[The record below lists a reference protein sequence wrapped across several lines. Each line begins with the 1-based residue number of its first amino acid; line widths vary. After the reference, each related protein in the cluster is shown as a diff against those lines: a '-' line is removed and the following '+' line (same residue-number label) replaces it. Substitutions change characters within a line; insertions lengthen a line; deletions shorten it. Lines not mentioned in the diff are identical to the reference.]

1 MTAAVHA
8 PHTPIRGAGLGAAL
22 RLVTCRG
29 TCPVGADRDHHD
41 RLLSVDTDM
50 DVVLE
55 LMDLAVTWHE
65 LEHPR
70 DLLVGPE
77 QWETFAQRHLWAH
90 PERAEQAFMLA
101 VDIAAKGAPKARPAV
116 RGGRMTMLDLVV
128 E

>member
-1 MTAAVHA
+1 MTAAVYS
-8 PHTPIRGAGLGAAL
+8 PL

-29 TCPVGADRDHHD
+29 ACPIGPDRDHHD
-41 RLLSVDTDM
+41 RLLSIDTDM

-70 DLLVGPE
+70 ALLVGPE
-77 QWETFAQRHLWAH
+77 EWETFAQRHLWAH
-90 PERAEQAFMLA
+90 PDRAEQAFMLA
-101 VDIAAKGAPKARPAV
+101 VDIAAKGAAKGAPKVRPAAV
-116 RGGRMTMLDLVV
+116 AGRMTMLDLVV